1 MTQHAQKRPKYSSTR
16 PVYFPR
22 RVADFFH
29 AVHFLMISGCPLR
42 VTNRLAGRART

>member
-1 MTQHAQKRPKYSSTR
+1 MIQHAQKRPKYSSTR

-22 RVADFFH
+22 KEADSFH